1 MKPKDN
7 NYSNTKTIMNTLNKI
22 FNSFQ
27 EYIESEDMIFKTL
40 EAQIKS
46 RTLGSKD
53 IE

>member
-1 MKPKDN
+1 M
-7 NYSNTKTIMNTLNKI
+7 TTLNKI

-40 EAQIKS
+40 SKS
-46 RTLGSKD
+46 IERGTLGSKD